1 MQGYQ
6 FPAVLLQS
14 PSVLSVVQGT
24 LFHPALRGGI
34 SLILA
39 LVTAPADGFIRS
51 PLGNVIVI
59 VPLAQLGQGKNKCTV
74 AWLGDLGGF
83 VLNIVLVPNHTLL
96 QQKTIRNDK
105 IRADPWLIQFASLPF
120 TVSAGTKAGAGF
132 GEQLWIQTA
141 LRSTF
146 SLPLKFLLVCL
157 KPFYDHLHPLI
168 TFPCNTCATADLPI
182 KTTPRKVCMT

>member
-1 MQGYQ
+1 MNTVLAAGLSLEGQKYVKKKHCMQGYQ

-74 AWLGDLGGF
+74 A
-83 VLNIVLVPNHTLL
+83 
-96 QQKTIRNDK
+96 
-105 IRADPWLIQFASLPF
+105 
-120 TVSAGTKAGAGF
+120 
-132 GEQLWIQTA
+132 
-141 LRSTF
+141 
-146 SLPLKFLLVCL
+146 
-157 KPFYDHLHPLI
+157 
-168 TFPCNTCATADLPI
+168 
-182 KTTPRKVCMT
+182 